1 MLESVRQP
9 LLNEAL
15 NSPALL
21 SDLAGLEIYIA
32 ESYDSRS
39 FVELLQN
46 ADDAHSS
53 RFIVER
59 VGEILL
65 VANDGKPFTQVDFES
80 LCRSAASSKSRG
92 NTIGYRGIGFKSVV
106 GFAEKVHIISGGL
119 EATFSRELTAR
130 ELPEATQVPL
140 IRIPHPLCPNERL
153 QSIDSNKKV
162 LPRFLYLPI

>member
-53 RFIVER
+53 RFIV
-59 VGEILL
+59 LL
-65 VANDGKPFTQVDFES
+65 
-80 LCRSAASSKSRG
+80 RS
-92 NTIGYRGIGFKSVV
+92 
-106 GFAEKVHIISGGL
+106 
-119 EATFSRELTAR
+119 
-130 ELPEATQVPL
+130 
-140 IRIPHPLCPNERL
+140 
-153 QSIDSNKKV
+153 
-162 LPRFLYLPI
+162 